1 MQEDTA
7 CAVPTLPV
15 FGQPAT
21 PGEPRDGPFDDPAF
35 GQHDELADIA
45 ALNDLDVDLPADPAQ
60 GLLKLR
66 PLIAAVGVEPQQ
78 EREQAEQR
86 AHQQDATVAILH
98 IGSMDNG
105 AQQQTFGIYQEV
117 TLLALDLLPCVIAA
131 GIDRTPPFSAL
142 FTL

>member
-1 MQEDTA
+1 
-7 CAVPTLPV
+7 VRFRHFPV
-15 FGQPAT
+15 LGQPTT
-21 PGEPRDGPFDDPAF
+21 PGEPGDGSFDDPAF

-45 ALNDLDVDLPADPAQ
+45 ALNDLDVGLPADPAQ

-66 PLIAAVGVEPQQ
+66 PLIAVVGVELQQ

-86 AHQQDATVAILH
+86 AHQQHATVAILH
-98 IGSMDNG
+98 IGSMGNG

-117 TLLALDLLPCVIAA
+117 ALLALDLLPRVIAT
-131 GIDRTPPFSAL
+131 GINRAPPFSAL